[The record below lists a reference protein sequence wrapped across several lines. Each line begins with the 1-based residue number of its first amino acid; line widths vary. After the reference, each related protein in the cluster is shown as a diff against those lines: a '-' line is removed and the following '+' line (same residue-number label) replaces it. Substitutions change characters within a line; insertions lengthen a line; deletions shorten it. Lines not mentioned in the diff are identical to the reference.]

1 MSAAMTTPR
10 LPNFVVIG
18 APKSGTT
25 SLFYYL
31 RQHPDVYLPVRKELH
46 YFSHDLI
53 AANAQGPGDALTV
66 SALCK
71 GLDEYRAHYRDA
83 AGQAAVGEVSP
94 SYLYYAEVAE
104 AIERTLVPGPV
115 RIVAVL
121 RNPIEKAYSQY
132 MHLVRDGWEELS
144 FCDALQ
150 AEPERRERR
159 WGDFWR
165 YAESSLY
172 SARLRTYVERFGRE
186 NVHVLLFDDLAAD
199 PGGAMRDLFA
209 FLGVDPS
216 FPCDTSKVLNRS
228 GRSRSRFVR
237 DFFANPNALKALV
250 KRLVPERVRVPLRLA
265 ILGWNTG
272 GKGTIEPRAAD
283 HLRERFAADVTELA
297 GLLGRE
303 LPWPQWRGRP

>member
-46 YFSHDLI
+46 YFSYGFI

-71 GLDEYRAHYRDA
+71 TLEEYRAHYREVAD
-83 AGQAAVGEVSP
+83 QKAVGEVSP
-94 SYLYYAEVAE
+94 SYLYYDQVGE
-104 AIERTLVPGPV
+104 AIARTLGPDPV

-132 MHLVRDGWEELS
+132 MHLVRDGWEKLGFHE
-144 FCDALQ
+144 ALQ
-150 AEPERRERR
+150 AESERRAQR

-172 SARLRTYVERFGRE
+172 APRLRAYLERFGRE
-186 NVHVLLFDDLAAD
+186 NVRVLLFDDLAAD
-199 PGGAMRDLFA
+199 PAGAMRGLFG
-209 FLGVDPS
+209 FLGVDS
-216 FPCDTSKVLNRS
+216 AFPCDTSKVLNRS
-228 GRSRSRFVR
+228 GRSRFRLVS
-237 DFFANPNALKALV
+237 DFFSQPNPLKALA
-250 KRLVPERVRVPLRLA
+250 KRLIPERVRVPLRLA
-265 ILGWNTG
+265 ILNWNTG
-272 GKGTIEPRAAD
+272 AKGTIEPRAED
-283 HLRERFAADVTELA
+283 FLRDYFRADVDDLA
-297 GLLGRE
+297 ALLGRE